1 MLKTVIISAIA
12 AALCLTALF
21 AGAASATGY
30 LRRAVAV
37 NNVPSTPLATEV
49 AGDCVVQTR
58 WVKSAGQMVQIER
71 PVCY

>member
-1 MLKTVIISAIA
+1 MLKTIIISAIA
-12 AALCLTALF
+12 TALCLTALF

-37 NNVPSTPLATEV
+37 NVPTTPLATEI

-58 WVKSAGQMVQIER
+58 WVKSAGQMVQVER